1 MTPATTSTAIDVCET
16 ASRRSASRLW
26 RWLGLIF
33 VLSFGALGYLGWQI
47 YLTAPPIPRSVATTD
62 GEVLFTGEQIQLGQQ
77 AWMAAGGQ
85 QLGTVWGHGS
95 YVAPDWSAD
104 WLHREATALQA
115 IRSAEQRKAAPTL
128 TQADQAAVD
137 ARVRD
142 EMRRNTYDETTGTVK
157 VSAERAKAIRE
168 VAGHY
173 EGLFGTEPSL
183 AKLRDQYA
191 MTEGALPEKSD
202 RQALAA
208 FFFWTSWAATTN
220 RPGETDLS
228 YTSNWPHE
236 PLVGNTMSTSAA
248 MWSMVSIILL
258 LAGIAAML
266 WLQGGAKHEEEAKV
280 PAADPLLGAKATPSM
295 KATRKYFFVV
305 IGLMLLQIGMGAI
318 TAHYAVEGQSF
329 FGIPLAQVLPYVVS
343 RTVHTQIG
351 IFWIATAWLATGLY
365 VAPLLAGREPKLQ
378 KLGVDAL
385 FWALI
390 VVVLGSTITG
400 WLGTLQH
407 RGVDFSFWLGN
418 QGLEFTSMG
427 RIWQI
432 LLFVGLLFWVF
443 LLGRALW
450 PALKKAS
457 ETRGLI
463 AMVFLSA
470 TCIGGFYATSL
481 TWGQHTHYSMIEYW
495 RWWLVHLWVEGF
507 FEVFAT
513 AVVALIFTNLG
524 LIRAASANRAII
536 AETIVFLFGGIL
548 GTLHHLYWTGTPTS
562 VIAVGSVFSALEVVP
577 LTLIG
582 LEALQTYR
590 RSKAVPWLGAYK
602 WVIMSFV
609 AVGFWNTVGAGLLG
623 FAINPPA
630 SLYYVQGL
638 NMTAAHGHAALFGVY
653 GMLGIGLMLFC
664 LRGLYDRAL
673 HVDRFLK
680 PAFWSLNIGLA
691 MMVFLSLLPAG
702 IYQAWASISKGLWYA
717 RSPEIIH
724 STVMESLVWLR
735 VPGDI
740 VFAVG
745 SVLLAVYALKLLRPG
760 GRAASAPVHA
770 PPALAAH

>member
-1 MTPATTSTAIDVCET
+1 MTTSN
-16 ASRRSASRLW
+16 RLW
-26 RWLGLIF
+26 RWLALVF

-47 YLTAPPIPRSVATTD
+47 YLAAPPIPKTVVSAD
-62 GEVLFTGEQIQLGQQ
+62 GDTLFTGEQIRRGQQ
-77 AWMAAGGQ
+77 AWMSAGGQ

-104 WLHREATALQA
+104 WLHREALALQD
-115 IRSAEQRKAAPTL
+115 IRTRALGVEAPSAAERAGIAAAL
-128 TQADQAAVD
+128 K
-137 ARVRD
+137 D
-142 EMRRNTYDETTGTVK
+142 EMRRNTYDPERDVVTV
-157 VSAERAKAIRE
+157 SSERAQAIRE
-168 VAGHY
+168 VASHY
-173 EGLFGTEPSL
+173 AALFGTDPAL
-183 AKLRDQYA
+183 AQLREQYA
-191 MTEGALPEKSD
+191 MPDGALPAEAD
-202 RQALAA
+202 RQALTG
-208 FFFWTSWAATTN
+208 FFFWTAWAAATD

-236 PLVGNTMSTSAA
+236 PLVGNTLTGSAA
-248 MWSMVSIILL
+248 IWSMVSIVLL

-266 WLQGGAKHEEEAKV
+266 WFHGAQKHEV
-280 PAADPLLGAKATPSM
+280 PPVLPKTDPLSAAVATPSM
-295 KATRKYFFVV
+295 KATRKYFFAV
-305 IGLMLLQIGMGAI
+305 IGLILLQIGMGI
-318 TAHYAVEGQSF
+318 VTAHYAVEGQSF
-329 FGIPLAQVLPYVVS
+329 FGLPLVELLPYVVS
-343 RTVHTQIG
+343 RTVHTQVG

-365 VAPLLAGREPKLQ
+365 IAPLLSGREPKLQ
-378 KLGVDAL
+378 KLGVDVL

-390 VVVLGSTITG
+390 SIVVGSTATG
-400 WLGTLQH
+400 WLGSLQH
-407 RGVDFSFWLGN
+407 RGADFSFWIGN

-427 RIWQI
+427 RVWQ
-432 LLFVGLLFWVF
+432 LLMFVGLLFWLF

-450 PALKKAS
+450 PALKKPS

-513 AVVALIFTNLG
+513 AVVALIFTRLG
-524 LIRAASANRAII
+524 LIRAASANRAIV

-548 GTLHHLYWTGTPTS
+548 GTLHHLYFTGTPTS
-562 VIAVGSVFSALEVVP
+562 VIAVGAVFSALEVVP

-590 RSKAVPWLGAYK
+590 RAQDAPWLAAYK
-602 WVIMSFV
+602 WPILCFV
-609 AVGFWNTVGAGLLG
+609 AVGFWNTLGAGVLG

-664 LRGLYDRAL
+664 LRGLYERDLHADRL
-673 HVDRFLK
+673 LK
-680 PAFWSLNIGLA
+680 PAYWGLNIGLA

-702 IYQAWASISKGLWYA
+702 IYQAWASVTKGLWYA
-717 RSPEIIH
+717 RSPEVIH
-724 STVMESLVWLR
+724 SQLMETLVWLR
-735 VPGDI
+735 VPGDV
-740 VFAVG
+740 VFAAGAV
-745 SVLLAVYALKLLRPG
+745 VLAWYALRLLRRPA
-760 GRAASAPVHA
+760 RPAAVPQVAPSAA
-770 PPALAAH
+770 

>member
-1 MTPATTSTAIDVCET
+1 MNSTQ
-16 ASRRSASRLW
+16 RLW
-26 RWLGLIF
+26 RWLGLVF
-33 VLSFGALGYLGWQI
+33 VLSFGALGYLGYQI
-47 YLTAPPIPRSVATTD
+47 YLSAPPIPKSVVTTD
-62 GEVLFTGEQIQLGQQ
+62 GQTLFTGEQIQRGQQ
-77 AWMAAGGQ
+77 AWFSAGGQ

-104 WLHREATALQA
+104 WLHREAVALRDIRTAQFAHGGATPSDLDRGA
-115 IRSAEQRKAAPTL
+115 IALALKA
-128 TQADQAAVD
+128 
-137 ARVRD
+137 
-142 EMRRNTYDETTGTVK
+142 EMRRNTYDEIGGTVT
-157 VSAERAKAIRE
+157 VSPERAQAIHQ
-168 VAGHY
+168 VAQHI

-183 AKLRDQYA
+183 AKLREQYA
-191 MTEGALPEKSD
+191 MTEGALPAAED
-202 RQALAA
+202 RQALTA
-208 FFFWTSWAATTN
+208 FFWWSAWATATD

-236 PLVGNTMSTSAA
+236 PLVGNTMTSSAA
-248 MWSMVSIILL
+248 MWSMVSIVLL

-266 WLQGGAKHEEEAKV
+266 WFHGGRAHGEEAAR
-280 PAADPLLGAKATPSM
+280 PPQADPLLHAVATPSM
-295 KATRKYFFVV
+295 KATRKYFFAVV
-305 IGLMLLQIGMGAI
+305 GLLLLQIGMGAV

-329 FGIPLAQVLPYVVS
+329 FGLPLAQILPYTIS
-343 RTVHTQIG
+343 RTVHTQVG

-365 VAPLLAGREPKLQ
+365 VAPLLGGKEPKYQ
-378 KLGVDAL
+378 KLGVDFL

-390 VVVLGSTITG
+390 TIVVGSTVTG

-407 RGVDFSFWLGN
+407 RGFDFSFWIGN

-427 RIWQI
+427 RAWQV
-432 LLFVGLLFWVF
+432 LLFVGLILWVV

-450 PALKKAS
+450 PALKTPS

-470 TCIGGFYATSL
+470 TCIGGFYASSL

-513 AVVALIFTNLG
+513 AVVALIFTKLG
-524 LIRAASANRAII
+524 LVRAQSANRAIV

-562 VIAVGSVFSALEVVP
+562 VIAVGAVFSALEVVP

-590 RSKAVPWLGAYK
+590 QSKALPWLNAYK
-602 WVIMSFV
+602 WVILSFV

-664 LRGLYDRAL
+664 LRGLYARVLHADRL
-673 HVDRFLK
+673 LK
-680 PAFWSLNIGLA
+680 PAFWGLNIGLG

-702 IYQAWASISKGLWYA
+702 IYQAYASVTKGLWFA
-717 RSPEIIH
+717 RSAEVIH
-724 STVMESLVWLR
+724 SPVMETLVWLR

-740 VFAVG
+740 AFAG
-745 SVLLAVYALKLLRPG
+745 GAALLAVYVLKLLRRGNARGTVPAG
-760 GRAASAPVHA
+760 AAAQRS
-770 PPALAAH
+770 

>member
-1 MTPATTSTAIDVCET
+1 MKSTN
-16 ASRRSASRLW
+16 RLW
-26 RWLGLIF
+26 RWLGLIC

-47 YLTAPPIPRSVATTD
+47 YLAAPPIPQAVATTD
-62 GEVLFTGEQIQLGQQ
+62 GEVLFTGEQIQRGQQ
-77 AWMAAGGQ
+77 AWLSAGGQ

-104 WLHREATALQA
+104 WLHREATALQN
-115 IRSAEQRKAAPTL
+115 IRAAEQRKATPAMTL
-128 TQADQAAVD
+128 ADKAAVD
-137 ARVRD
+137 ARVRE
-142 EMRRNTYDETTGTVK
+142 EMRRNTYDDIDRSVK
-157 VSAERAKAIRE
+157 VSPERAQAIRE
-168 VAGHY
+168 VARHY
-173 EGLFGTEPSL
+173 EDLFGSEPSL
-183 AKLRDQYA
+183 AQLRDQYA
-191 MTEGALPEKSD
+191 MTEDALPAKAD
-202 RQALAA
+202 RQALTA
-208 FFFWTSWAATTN
+208 FFFWTSWAAATD
-220 RPGETDLS
+220 RPGETNLS

-236 PLVGNTMSTSAA
+236 PLVGNTLTNSAA
-248 MWSMVSIILL
+248 LWSMVSIILL

-266 WLQGGAKHEEEAKV
+266 LLHGRGHDEAPAVV
-280 PAADPLLGAKATPSM
+280 PKADPLLGAKATPSM

-305 IGLMLLQIGMGAI
+305 IGLMLLQIGMGVI

-365 VAPLLAGREPKLQ
+365 VAPLLSGREPKLQ

-385 FWALI
+385 FYALL

-400 WLGTLQH
+400 WLGTLQKS
-407 RGVDFSFWLGN
+407 GADFSFWVGN

-427 RIWQI
+427 RVWQI

-450 PALKKAS
+450 PALKKPS

-481 TWGQHTHYSMIEYW
+481 TWGQHTHYSMVEYW

-524 LIRAASANRAII
+524 LVRAASANRAIV

-562 VIAVGSVFSALEVVP
+562 VIAVGAVFSALEVVP

-590 RSKAVPWLGAYK
+590 RSKGVPWLNAYK
-602 WVIMSFV
+602 WVILSFV

-630 SLYYVQGL
+630 ALYYVQGL

-664 LRGLYDRAL
+664 LRGLYERNL
-673 HVDRFLK
+673 HADRFLK

-691 MMVFLSLLPAG
+691 MMVFMSLLPAG
-702 IYQAWASISKGLWYA
+702 IYQAWGSITQGLWYA
-717 RSPEIIH
+717 RSAEFVH
-724 STVMESLVWLR
+724 SPLMEMFVWLR

-745 SVLLAVYALKLLRPG
+745 AALLGVYAWKLLRP
-760 GRAASAPVHA
+760 AQ
-770 PPALAAH
+770 PALLPIGAAQAGAKR

>member
-1 MTPATTSTAIDVCET
+1 MKS
-16 ASRRSASRLW
+16 SSRLW

-33 VLSFGALGYLGWQI
+33 VLSFGALGYLGYEI
-47 YLTAPPIPRSVATTD
+47 YLSKPPIPKQVITTD
-62 GEVLFTGEQIQLGQQ
+62 GDVVYTGEQIQLGQR
-77 AWMAAGGQ
+77 AWLSAGGP

-104 WLHREATALQA
+104 WLHREVVTLQA
-115 IRSAEQRKAAPTL
+115 LRSSELQQDGASLSDADKAAV
-128 TQADQAAVD
+128 QAH
-137 ARVRD
+137 VRT
-142 EMRRNTYDETTGTVK
+142 EMRRNTYDDINGTVT
-157 VSAERAKAIRE
+157 VSKERAQAIRE
-168 VAGHY
+168 VAAHY
-173 EGLFGTEPSL
+173 EGLFGTDPKL

-191 MTEGALPEKSD
+191 MTEDTLPEKEN

-208 FFFWTSWAATTN
+208 FFFWSAWAATTD
-220 RPGETDLS
+220 RPGEAGLS

-258 LAGIAAML
+258 LGGIAAML
-266 WLQGGAKHEEEAKV
+266 WLHKGDAHEEEAAV
-280 PAADPLLGAKATPSM
+280 PKADPLLGVKATPSM
-295 KATRKYFFVV
+295 KATRKYFFIVV
-305 IGLMLLQIGMGAI
+305 GLMLLQIGMGII

-329 FGIPLAQVLPYVVS
+329 FGLPLAQVLPYTVS

-365 VAPLLAGREPKLQ
+365 VAPLLSGREPKLQ

-400 WLGTLQH
+400 WLGTLQ
-407 RGVDFSFWLGN
+407 RQGVDFAFWFGN

-427 RIWQI
+427 RFWQL

-450 PALKKAS
+450 PALKKPS

-524 LIRAASANRAII
+524 LVRAASANRAIV

-562 VIAVGSVFSALEVVP
+562 VIAVGAVFSALEVVP

-590 RSKAVPWLGAYK
+590 RSKNVAWLGAYK
-602 WVIMSFV
+602 WVILSFV

-664 LRGLYDRAL
+664 LRGLYERHL
-673 HVDRFLK
+673 HADKFLK

-691 MMVFLSLLPAG
+691 MMVFMSLLPAG
-702 IYQAWASISKGLWYA
+702 IYQAYHAITTGLWYA
-717 RSPEIIH
+717 RSAEVIH
-724 STVMESLVWLR
+724 SPVMETLVWLR
-735 VPGDI
+735 VPGDV
-740 VFAVG
+740 VFAAG
-745 SVLLAVYALKLLRPG
+745 SAFLAVYALYLLR
-760 GRAASAPVHA
+760 RTSSKQAPA
-770 PPALAAH
+770 GAIPAIAKR

>member
-1 MTPATTSTAIDVCET
+1 MKST
-16 ASRRSASRLW
+16 RRLW

-47 YLTAPPIPRSVATTD
+47 YLAAPPIPQRVVTAD
-62 GEVLFTGEQIQLGQQ
+62 GELLFTGEQIQRGQQ

-104 WLHREATALQA
+104 WLHREALALTAR
-115 IRSAEQRKAAPTL
+115 RSAEQARATPAMGE
-128 TQADQAAVD
+128 AEQAAVA
-137 ARVRD
+137 ARVRQ
-142 EMRRNTYDETTGTVK
+142 EMRRNTHDEGSGTLT
-157 VSAERAKAIRE
+157 VSSERAQAIRE
-168 VAGHY
+168 VAAHF

-183 AKLRDQYA
+183 AKLREQYA
-191 MTEGALPEKSD
+191 MTDGALPQKAD

-208 FFFWTSWAATTN
+208 FFFWTAWAATTN
-220 RPGETDLS
+220 RPGESELS

-248 MWSMVSIILL
+248 MWSMASIVLL

-266 WLQGGAKHEEEAKV
+266 WLHKGEQGEEEPQV
-280 PAADPLLGAKATPSM
+280 PATDPLAAARATPSM

-305 IGLMLLQIGMGAI
+305 IGLMLLQIVMGVV

-329 FGIPLAQVLPYVVS
+329 FGLPLAQLLPYVVS

-351 IFWIATAWLATGLY
+351 VFWIATAWLATGLY
-365 VAPLLAGREPKLQ
+365 VAPLLSGREPKLQ

-385 FWALI
+385 FYALL

-427 RIWQI
+427 RVWQI

-450 PALKKAS
+450 PALKKPS

-470 TCIGGFYATSL
+470 TCIGGFYASSL

-582 LEALQTYR
+582 LEALQTWR
-590 RSKAVPWLGAYK
+590 RAKHVAWLNAYK
-602 WVIMSFV
+602 WVILSFV

-664 LRGLYDRAL
+664 LRGLYARGL
-673 HVDRFLK
+673 HVDRLLK
-680 PAFWSLNIGLA
+680 PAFWSLNIGLG

-702 IYQAWASISKGLWYA
+702 IYQAWASITQGLWFA
-717 RSPEIIH
+717 RSPAVIH
-724 STVMESLVWLR
+724 SPVMETLVWLR
-735 VPGDI
+735 VPGDVI
-740 VFAVG
+740 FAAG
-745 SVLLAVYALKLLRPG
+745 SVCLALYALRLLRRP
-760 GRAASAPVHA
+760 AATEAV
-770 PPALAAH
+770 PAGALPAGTGD

>member
-1 MTPATTSTAIDVCET
+1 MKNN
-16 ASRRSASRLW
+16 SRLW

-47 YLTAPPIPRSVATTD
+47 YLTAPPIPKSVVTTEGD
-62 GEVLFTGEQIQLGQQ
+62 VLFTGEQIQLGQQ

-104 WLHREATALQA
+104 WLHREASGLRDLRTKQQTAGKTP
-115 IRSAEQRKAAPTL
+115 STVE
-128 TQADQAAVD
+128 QAAVD
-137 ARVRD
+137 AQVRE
-142 EMRRNTYDETTGTVK
+142 EMRRNTYDELSGTLK
-157 VSAERAKAIRE
+157 VTPERAKVIRE
-168 VAGHY
+168 VARHY
-173 EGLFGTEPSL
+173 DGLFGTEPSL

-191 MTEGALPEKSD
+191 MTEGALPEAEQ
-202 RQALAA
+202 RQALTA
-208 FFFWTSWAATTN
+208 FFFWSSWAATTD

-236 PLVGNTMSTSAA
+236 PLVGNTLSTSAA

-266 WLQGGAKHEEEAKV
+266 WLHGRDKHEEEAA
-280 PAADPLLGAKATPSM
+280 PPSSDPLLGAKATPSM

-305 IGLMLLQIGMGAI
+305 IGLMLLQIGMGVI

-329 FGIPLAQVLPYVVS
+329 FGIPLAQVLPYTIS

-365 VAPLLAGREPKLQ
+365 VAPLLSGKEPKFQ

-427 RIWQI
+427 RVWQL

-524 LIRAASANRAII
+524 LVRAASANRAII

-582 LEALQTYR
+582 LEALHTYR
-590 RSKAVPWLGAYK
+590 RSKDVAWLGAYK
-602 WVIMSFV
+602 WVILSFV

-653 GMLGIGLMLFC
+653 GMLGIGLLLFC
-664 LRGLYDRAL
+664 LRGLYERSL
-673 HVDRFLK
+673 HADKFLK
-680 PAFWSLNIGLA
+680 PAFWCLNIGLG
-691 MMVFLSLLPAG
+691 MMVFMSLLPAG
-702 IYQAWASISKGLWYA
+702 IYQAYHSINTGLWFA
-717 RSPEIIH
+717 RSPEVVH
-724 STVMESLVWLR
+724 SSVMETLVWLR

-740 VFAVG
+740 VFAIG
-745 SVLLAVYALKLLRPG
+745 SVFLAIYAVYLLRR
-760 GRAASAPVHA
+760 RAQTERLPTG
-770 PPALAAH
+770 AAAAAKR

>member
-1 MTPATTSTAIDVCET
+1 MKST
-16 ASRRSASRLW
+16 SRLW

-47 YLTAPPIPRSVATTD
+47 YLSAPPIPKQVVTAD
-62 GEVLFTGEQIQLGQQ
+62 GDVVFTGEQIQLGQQ
-77 AWMAAGGQ
+77 AWMSAGGQ
-85 QLGTVWGHGS
+85 QLGTVWGHGA

-104 WLHREATALQA
+104 WLHREAVTLQS
-115 IRSAEQRKAAPTL
+115 IRAAHPQAGKTLDEVDKAA
-128 TQADQAAVD
+128 VE

-142 EMRRNTYDETTGTVK
+142 EMRRNTYDGINGTVQ
-157 VSAERAKAIRE
+157 VSKERAQAIRE
-168 VAGHY
+168 VAAHY
-173 EGLFGTEPSL
+173 DGLFGTDPKL
-183 AKLRDQYA
+183 ATLRDQYA
-191 MTEGALPEKSD
+191 MTEGALPLKEH
-202 RQALAA
+202 REALTA
-208 FFFWTSWAATTN
+208 FFFWSAWAAVTD
-220 RPGETDLS
+220 RPGESGLS

-236 PLVGNTMSTSAA
+236 PLVGNKMSTSAA
-248 MWSMVSIILL
+248 MWSMVSVILL

-266 WLQGGAKHEEEAKV
+266 WLYKGDHDEDAAEV
-280 PAADPLLGAKATPSM
+280 PKADPLLGAKATPSM
-295 KATRKYFFVV
+295 KATRKYFFIV
-305 IGLMLLQIGMGAI
+305 IALMLLQIAMGAI

-329 FGIPLAQVLPYVVS
+329 FGIPLAQVLPYTVS
-343 RTVHTQIG
+343 RTIHTQVG
-351 IFWIATAWLATGLY
+351 VFWIATAWLATGLY
-365 VAPLLAGREPKLQ
+365 VGPLLSGHEPRLQ

-427 RIWQI
+427 RFWQL

-450 PALKKAS
+450 PALKKPS

-470 TCIGGFYATSL
+470 TCIGGFYASSL

-524 LIRAASANRAII
+524 LVRASSANRAIV

-562 VIAVGSVFSALEVVP
+562 VIAVGAVFSALEVVP

-590 RSKAVPWLGAYK
+590 RSKNVAWLDAYK
-602 WVIMSFV
+602 WVILSFV

-664 LRGLYDRAL
+664 LRGLFDRTL
-673 HVDRFLK
+673 HADKFLK

-691 MMVFLSLLPAG
+691 MMVFMSLLPAG
-702 IYQAWASISKGLWYA
+702 IYQAYESITKGLWYA
-717 RSPEIIH
+717 RSPEVIH
-724 STVMESLVWLR
+724 SRLMETLVWLR

-740 VFAVG
+740 VFAAG
-745 SVLLAVYALKLLRPG
+745 SVCLGIYALYLLRRP
-760 GRAASAPVHA
+760 SSQQAPVGA
-770 PPALAAH
+770 LPAVAKR

>member
-1 MTPATTSTAIDVCET
+1 VKSTQ
-16 ASRRSASRLW
+16 RLW

-47 YLTAPPIPRSVATTD
+47 YLSAPPIPERVVTTR
-62 GEVLFTGEQIQLGQQ
+62 GEPLFTGEQIQRGQQ
-77 AWMAAGGQ
+77 TWLAAGGQ

-104 WLHREATALQA
+104 WLHREAVALQA
-115 IRSAEQRKAAPTL
+115 IRTADQRKGKPAMSEADEAGIAA
-128 TQADQAAVD
+128 QVQK
-137 ARVRD
+137 
-142 EMRRNTYDETTGTVK
+142 EMRRNTYDQTAGTVT
-157 VSAERAKAIRE
+157 VSPERAQAIRE
-168 VAGHY
+168 VARHFDD
-173 EGLFGTEPSL
+173 LFGSAPEL

-191 MTEGALPEKSD
+191 MTDGTLPVKADREALT
-202 RQALAA
+202 A
-208 FFFWTSWAATTN
+208 FFFWTSWAAATD
-220 RPGETDLS
+220 RPGEAGLS

-236 PLVGNTMSTSAA
+236 PLVGNTMTASAA
-248 MWSMVSIILL
+248 MWSMASIILL

-266 WLQGGAKHEEEAKV
+266 WLHGRDKHEEEAQV
-280 PAADPLLGAKATPSM
+280 PKADPLAGAKSTPSM

-305 IGLMLLQIGMGAI
+305 IGLMLLQIAMGVI

-329 FGIPLAQVLPYVVS
+329 FGIPLAQVLPFVVS

-407 RGVDFSFWLGN
+407 GGTDFSFWFGN

-427 RIWQI
+427 RFWQY
-432 LLFVGLLFWVF
+432 LLFIGLLFWVF

-450 PALKKAS
+450 PALTKPS

-481 TWGQHTHYSMIEYW
+481 TWDQHTHYSMVEYW

-524 LIRAASANRAII
+524 LVRAASANRAIV
-536 AETIVFLFGGIL
+536 AETIVFLSGGIL

-562 VIAVGSVFSALEVVP
+562 IIAVGAVFSALEVVP
-577 LTLIG
+577 LTLLG

-590 RSKAVPWLGAYK
+590 RSKNVAWLNAYK
-602 WVIMSFV
+602 WVILSFV
-609 AVGFWNTVGAGLLG
+609 AVAFWNTVGAGLLG

-630 SLYYVQGL
+630 ALYYVQGL

-664 LRGLYDRAL
+664 LRGLYDRQL
-673 HVDRFLK
+673 HVDALLK

-691 MMVFLSLLPAG
+691 MMVFMSLLPAG
-702 IYQAWASISKGLWYA
+702 IYQAWASITRGLWFA
-717 RSPEIIH
+717 RSPEITH
-724 STVMESLVWLR
+724 SPIMEALVWLR

-740 VFAVG
+740 VFAAG
-745 SVLLAVYALKLLRPG
+745 SVLLGIYALYLLRGPST
-760 GRAASAPVHA
+760 RQAPVGA
-770 PPALAAH
+770 IPVKS

>member
-1 MTPATTSTAIDVCET
+1 MNSNN
-16 ASRRSASRLW
+16 RLW

-47 YLTAPPIPRSVATTD
+47 YLEAPPIPKAVVTTG
-62 GEVLFTGEQIQLGQQ
+62 GEVLFTGEQVSRGQQ
-77 AWMAAGGQ
+77 VWLASGGQ
-85 QLGTVWGHGS
+85 QQGSVWGHGA

-104 WLHREATALQA
+104 WLHREAQALQA
-115 IRSAEQRKAAPTL
+115 VRTQELRKAPAAL
-128 TQADQAAVD
+128 TAADRGAID
-137 ARVRD
+137 GARKD
-142 EMRRNTYDETTGTVK
+142 EMRRNTYDPATGIITVTP
-157 VSAERAKAIRE
+157 ERAQAIRE
-168 VAGHY
+168 VASHY
-173 EGLFGTEPSL
+173 DGLFGTNPSL
-183 AKLRDQYA
+183 DTLRDQYA
-191 MTEGALPEKSD
+191 MTEGIVAQRAD
-202 RQALAA
+202 RQALTA
-208 FFFWTSWAATTN
+208 FFFWTSWAATTD

-236 PLVGNTMSTSAA
+236 PLVGNTMTGTAA

-258 LAGIAAML
+258 LAGIAGML
-266 WLQGGAKHEEEAKV
+266 WFHGGRQHEAEAQPPK
-280 PAADPLLGAKATPSM
+280 ADPLLNAGATPSM
-295 KATRKYFFVV
+295 KATRKYFFAV

-329 FGIPLAQVLPYVVS
+329 FGIPLAQVLPYVIS

-365 VAPLLAGREPKLQ
+365 IAPLLSGREPKLQ
-378 KLGVDAL
+378 KLGVDVL

-390 VVVLGSTITG
+390 AIVVGSTVTG

-407 RGVDFSFWLGN
+407 RGVDFSFWVGN

-427 RIWQI
+427 RVWQV
-432 LLFVGLLFWVF
+432 LLFVGLIFWVF

-450 PALKKAS
+450 PALTKPS

-470 TCIGGFYATSL
+470 TCIGGFYSTSL
-481 TWGQHTHYSMIEYW
+481 VWGQHTHYSMVEYW

-513 AVVALIFTNLG
+513 AVIALIFTRIG
-524 LIRAASANRAII
+524 LVRAESANRAIV

-562 VIAVGSVFSALEVVP
+562 VIAVGAVFSALEVVP
-577 LTLIG
+577 L
-582 LEALQTYR
+582 ALLGIEGWNNYK
-590 RSKAVPWLGAYK
+590 RSKAAPWVSAYR
-602 WVIMSFV
+602 WPILFFV

-623 FAINPPA
+623 FIINPPA

-638 NMTAAHGHAALFGVY
+638 NLTPAHGHAALFGVY

-664 LRGLYDRAL
+664 LRGLYARTLHADRL
-673 HVDRFLK
+673 LSWT
-680 PAFWSLNIGLA
+680 FWGLNIGLA
-691 MMVFLSLLPAG
+691 MMVFMSLLPAG
-702 IYQAWASISKGLWYA
+702 IYQATASISRGLWFA
-717 RSPEIIH
+717 RSPEVVH
-724 STVMESLVWLR
+724 SSVMEVLVWLR

-740 VFAVG
+740 VFAAG
-745 SVLLAVYALKLLRPG
+745 GCFLAVYALRLLFQR
-760 GRAASAPVHA
+760 RTAAVRD
-770 PPALAAH
+770 PALLQPT

>member
-1 MTPATTSTAIDVCET
+1 MK
-16 ASRRSASRLW
+16 SASRLW

-47 YLTAPPIPRSVATTD
+47 YLAAPPIPTQVVTAD
-62 GEVLFTGEQIQLGQQ
+62 GDLLYTGDQIQLGQQ
-77 AWMAAGGQ
+77 AWMSAGGQ
-85 QLGTVWGHGS
+85 QLGTVWGHGA

-104 WLHREATALQA
+104 WLHREAVALQG
-115 IRSAEQRKAAPTL
+115 IRAAQQPTGRPLAE
-128 TQADQAAVD
+128 ADQAAVQ
-137 ARVRD
+137 ARLRD
-142 EMRRNTYDETTGTVK
+142 EMRRNTYDSTSGTVK
-157 VSAERAKAIRE
+157 VSKDRAQAIRE
-168 VAGHY
+168 VAAHY
-173 EGLFGTEPSL
+173 EALFGTDPKL
-183 AKLRDQYA
+183 ATLREQYA
-191 MTEGALPEKSD
+191 MTEGALPLKEH
-202 RQALAA
+202 REALAA
-208 FFFWTSWAATTN
+208 FFFWSAWAAVTD
-220 RPGETDLS
+220 RPGEAGLS

-236 PLVGNTMSTSAA
+236 PLVGNTMTTSAA
-248 MWSMVSIILL
+248 MWSMVSVILL

-266 WLQGGAKHEEEAKV
+266 WLHKGESSEDAAQV
-280 PAADPLLGAKATPSM
+280 PKADPLLGAKATPSM
-295 KATRKYFFVV
+295 KATRKYFFIV
-305 IGLMLLQIGMGAI
+305 IALMLLQIAMGAI

-329 FGIPLAQVLPYVVS
+329 FGIPLAQVLPYTIS

-351 IFWIATAWLATGLY
+351 VFWIATAWLATGLY
-365 VAPLLAGREPKLQ
+365 VAPLLSGREPRLQ

-390 VVVLGSTITG
+390 VVVMGSTITG

-418 QGLEFTSMG
+418 QGLEYTSMG
-427 RIWQI
+427 RVWQV

-450 PALKKAS
+450 PALKKPS

-481 TWGQHTHYSMIEYW
+481 AWGQHTHYSMIEYW

-524 LIRAASANRAII
+524 LVRAASANRAII

-562 VIAVGSVFSALEVVP
+562 VIAVGAVFSALEVVP

-590 RSKAVPWLGAYK
+590 RSKNVGWLQAYQ
-602 WVIMSFV
+602 WVILCFV

-664 LRGLYDRAL
+664 LRGLFERSLHADRL
-673 HVDRFLK
+673 LK

-691 MMVFLSLLPAG
+691 MMVFMSLLPAG
-702 IYQAWASISKGLWYA
+702 IYQAYESITKGLWYA
-717 RSPEIIH
+717 RSPEVVH
-724 STVMESLVWLR
+724 SRLMEALVWLR

-740 VFAVG
+740 VFAAG
-745 SVLLAVYALKLLRPG
+745 SILLAIYALRLLRRPSS
-760 GRAASAPVHA
+760 RPDPVGVI
-770 PPALAAH
+770 PAVAKH

>member
-1 MTPATTSTAIDVCET
+1 MMSPT
-16 ASRRSASRLW
+16 RRLW
-26 RWLGLIF
+26 RWLGLVF
-33 VLSFGALGYLGWQI
+33 VLSFGALGYLGFQI
-47 YLTAPPIPRSVATTD
+47 YLSAPPIPNAVVSAD
-62 GEVLFTGEQIQLGQQ
+62 GQTLFTGEQIRRGQQ
-77 AWMAAGGQ
+77 AWLSAGGQ

-104 WLHREATALQA
+104 WLHREALALQK
-115 IRSAEQRKAAPTL
+115 IRGASDAALKT
-128 TQADQAAVD
+128 
-137 ARVRD
+137 
-142 EMRRNTYDETTGTVK
+142 EMRRNTYEEATGTLR
-157 VSAERAKAIRE
+157 VSDARAQAIRE
-168 VAGHY
+168 VAQHFN
-173 EGLFGTEPSL
+173 GLFGTEPTLSH
-183 AKLRDQYA
+183 LREQYA
-191 MTEGALPEKSD
+191 MTEGTLPEASD
-202 RQALAA
+202 REALTA
-208 FFFWTSWAATTN
+208 FFFWTSWAATTD
-220 RPGETDLS
+220 RPGEDGLS

-236 PLVGNTMSTSAA
+236 PLVGNTMTGSAA
-248 MWSMVSIILL
+248 MWSMASIILL

-266 WLQGGAKHEEEAKV
+266 WFHGGSAHEEKAQPPK
-280 PAADPLLGAKATPSM
+280 ADPLLEVKATPSM
-295 KATRKYFFVV
+295 KATRKYFFAV
-305 IGLMLLQIGMGAI
+305 IGLLLLQIGMGAI

-329 FGIPLAQVLPYVVS
+329 FGIPLAELLPYTIS

-351 IFWIATAWLATGLY
+351 VFWIATAWLATGLY
-365 VAPLLAGREPKLQ
+365 VGPLLGGKEPKLQ
-378 KLGVDAL
+378 KLGVDVL

-390 VVVLGSTITG
+390 AIVVGSTATG

-407 RGVDFSFWLGN
+407 RGVDFSFWFGN

-427 RIWQI
+427 RFWQY
-432 LLFVGLLFWVF
+432 LLFVGLIFWVV

-450 PALKKAS
+450 PALKRPS

-481 TWGQHTHYSMIEYW
+481 TWDQHTHYSMIEYW

-524 LIRAASANRAII
+524 LVRASSANRAIV

-562 VIAVGSVFSALEVVP
+562 VIAVGAVFSALEVVP
-577 LTLIG
+577 LTMIG
-582 LEALQTYR
+582 LEALQTWR
-590 RSKAVPWLGAYK
+590 AARGMPWLNAYK
-602 WVIMSFV
+602 WVILSFV

-653 GMLGIGLMLFC
+653 GMLGIGLLLFC
-664 LRGLYDRAL
+664 LRGLYARSLHADAL
-673 HVDRFLK
+673 LK
-680 PAFWSLNIGLA
+680 PAFWGLNIGLA

-702 IYQAWASISKGLWYA
+702 IYQAWASISKGLWFA
-717 RSPEIIH
+717 RSPEIVH
-724 STVMESLVWLR
+724 SKLMETFVWLR

-740 VFAVG
+740 VFSVG
-745 SVLLAVYALKLLRPG
+745 AVLLAVYALKLLRRRPQAVEV
-760 GRAASAPVHA
+760 GRGAVAPTA
-770 PPALAAH
+770 RPQPLRTER

>member
-1 MTPATTSTAIDVCET
+1 MNNAG
-16 ASRRSASRLW
+16 RLW
-26 RWLGLIF
+26 RWLGLVF

-47 YLTAPPIPRSVATTD
+47 HLSAPPIPRAVVTPG
-62 GEVLFTGEQIQLGQQ
+62 GETLFSGEQIQLGQR
-77 AWMAAGGQ
+77 AWLAAGGQ

-104 WLHREATALQA
+104 WLHREAEALRA
-115 IRSAEQRKAAPTL
+115 IRTERVSQPAGRVG
-128 TQADQAAVD
+128 QADAGAIDAALR
-137 ARVRD
+137 A
-142 EMRRNTYDETTGTVK
+142 EMRHNTYDAATGTLT
-157 VSAERAKAIRE
+157 VSAERARAIRE
-168 VAGHY
+168 VAHHIDS
-173 EGLFGTEPSL
+173 LFGTDP
-183 AKLRDQYA
+183 AAAALRERYA
-191 MTEGALPEKSD
+191 MTENTLPEATD
-202 RQALAA
+202 RAALAA
-208 FFFWTSWAATTN
+208 FFFWSSWAASTD
-220 RPGETDLS
+220 RPGESGLS

-236 PLVGNTMSTSAA
+236 PLVGNTLTTTAA
-248 MWSMVSIILL
+248 MWSMASIVLL

-266 WLQGGAKHEEEAKV
+266 WFHGGRAHADDV
-280 PAADPLLGAKATPSM
+280 ARPPAADPFARLVLTPSM
-295 KATRKYFFVV
+295 KAVRKYFVAV
-305 IGLMLLQIGMGAI
+305 AGLLLLQIGMGAI

-329 FGIPLAQVLPYVVS
+329 FGIPLAQVLPYTIS

-351 IFWIATAWLATGLY
+351 VFWIATAWLATGLF
-365 VAPLLAGREPKLQ
+365 VGPLLGGREPKLQ
-378 KLGVDAL
+378 KLGVDTL

-390 VVVLGSTITG
+390 AIVVGSTLTG

-418 QGLEFTSMG
+418 QGLEYTSMG
-427 RIWQI
+427 RVWQL
-432 LLFVGLLFWVF
+432 LLFVGLLLWVF

-450 PALKKAS
+450 PALKRPS

-470 TCIGGFYATSL
+470 TCIGGFYASSL
-481 TWGQHTHYSMIEYW
+481 AWGPNTHYSMVEYW

-524 LIRAASANRAII
+524 LVRATSANRAIV

-562 VIAVGSVFSALEVVP
+562 VLAVGAVFSALEVVP

-590 RSKAVPWLGAYK
+590 AARATPWLGAYR
-602 WVIMSFV
+602 WVILSFV

-638 NMTAAHGHAALFGVY
+638 NMTPAHGHAALFGVY

-664 LRGLYDRAL
+664 LRNLYARPL
-673 HVDRFLK
+673 HVDRLLA
-680 PAFWSLNIGLA
+680 PAFWALNIGLA
-691 MMVFLSLLPAG
+691 LMVFGSLLPAG
-702 IYQAWASISKGLWYA
+702 IYQAWASITQGLWYA
-717 RSPEIIH
+717 RSPAIVH
-724 STVMESLVWLR
+724 SPVMETLVWLR
-735 VPGDI
+735 VPGDV
-740 VFAVG
+740 VFALG
-745 SVLLAVYALKLLRPG
+745 AVLLAVYVTRLLRTAPRV
-760 GRAASAPVHA
+760 RAPMG
-770 PPALAAH
+770 ALAARG